1 MKMKFFM
8 QRLKYLMRMGTTLFL
23 NLILSNAILI
33 TCDVS
38 FTIRLVSGMA
48 LVYSTKKKYP
58 KYCHHEFCL
67 TLE

>member
-23 NLILSNAILI
+23 NLILSNAFLI

-48 LVYSTKKKYP
+48 LVYSTKKYP